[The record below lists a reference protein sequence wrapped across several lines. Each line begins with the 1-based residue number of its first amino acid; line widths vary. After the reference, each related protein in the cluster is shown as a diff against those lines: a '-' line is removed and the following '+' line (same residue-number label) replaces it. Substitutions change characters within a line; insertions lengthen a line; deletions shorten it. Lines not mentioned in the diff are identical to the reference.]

1 MCTESQPLPVQSLCF
16 PAGQTGSFRG
26 GQCLHTC
33 DQLVG
38 KKPLLS
44 FGRNSV
50 DKGRARHGES
60 QPLALC
66 PFSLSLCVWE
76 TPRHDQGGWLP
87 GCRVS
92 SQTTR
97 LRSGQVRVT
106 SHLPQFTVIEE
117 VFFFM
122 TIMISFLLLM
132 VHPFPTP
139 GQDLPWV
146 Q

>member
-1 MCTESQPLPVQSLCF
+1 MESLNPW
-16 PAGQTGSFRG
+16 
-26 GQCLHTC
+26 
-33 DQLVG
+33 
-38 KKPLLS
+38 
-44 FGRNSV
+44 
-50 DKGRARHGES
+50 
-60 QPLALC
+60 LC